1 MKTYSVILYIKSGTP
16 AAIPCTWIVAAV
28 PLPAAGLQGRV
39 GVAGVVARVAGIV
52 QARVTVTIII
62 ISIVITS
69 SITLPV
75 PDKVR
80 EERLRPV
87 PGAVPLVTRR
97 PVVVSL
103 QLGSLV
109 TNTHLAINIFTT
121 LKYF

>member
-1 MKTYSVILYIKSGTP
+1 MI
-16 AAIPCTWIVAAV
+16 
-28 PLPAAGLQGRV
+28 
-39 GVAGVVARVAGIV
+39 
-52 QARVTVTIII
+52 
-62 ISIVITS
+62 
-69 SITLPV
+69 ITLPV
-75 PDKVR
+75 PDKVG

-109 TNTHLAINIFTT
+109 THTHLAINIFTI